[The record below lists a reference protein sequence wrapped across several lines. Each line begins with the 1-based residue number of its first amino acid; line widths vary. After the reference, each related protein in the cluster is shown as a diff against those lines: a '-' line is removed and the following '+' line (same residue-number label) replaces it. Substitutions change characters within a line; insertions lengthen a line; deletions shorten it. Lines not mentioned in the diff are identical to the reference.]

1 MFPKIGLKVQGSTQ
15 WVVICDSRRDFQ
27 FSWLSS
33 LLSLVCSGQ
42 HKKIKINEIINKYV
56 TLKKY
61 ENYDN
66 TLDTEL
72 LIVLICLA
80 LIRSILFTIKPTNF
94 KKSFSRI
101 FEEKIKPQLVSLI
114 YELILIPFCPFDIKY
129 KKT

>member
-1 MFPKIGLKVQGSTQ
+1 M
-15 WVVICDSRRDFQ
+15 
-27 FSWLSS
+27 
-33 LLSLVCSGQ
+33 
-42 HKKIKINEIINKYV
+42 IKINEIINKYV